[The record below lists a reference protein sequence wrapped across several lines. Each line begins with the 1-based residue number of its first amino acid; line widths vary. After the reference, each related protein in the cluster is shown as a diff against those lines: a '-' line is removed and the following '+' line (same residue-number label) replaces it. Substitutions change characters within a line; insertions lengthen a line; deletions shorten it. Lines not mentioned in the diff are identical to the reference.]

1 MIDPVPNRV
10 LVIEDNPAAR
20 YALCR
25 ALSEAGM
32 KVTSAAHAEA
42 AMPLWTEASAMLVDV
57 HLPGMSGLEFCRRV
71 RRSDKGAGKRVVLF
85 SSLFDKEA
93 DVQAG
98 LAAGADLYVP
108 RPAETSEL
116 ARLVIELMS
125 PKKAPGG
132 EAA

>member
-1 MIDPVPNRV
+1 MPNRV

-32 KVTSAAHAEA
+32 RVTSAAHAEA

-71 RRSDKGAGKRVVLF
+71 RRSEHGANKRVVLF
-85 SSLFDKEA
+85 SSLFDKDA

-108 RPAETSEL
+108 RPAESNEL
-116 ARLVIELMS
+116 AKLVMDLMAS
-125 PKKAPGG
+125 DKPAPAGKP
-132 EAA
+132 A